1 MSYTDNERVY
11 MSADG
16 SLFVL
21 TEDTYGLINVKN
33 GVSHFM
39 KTVGHKTESW
49 VETLSKERIDELL
62 KKYDEQK
69 EQRIQEM
76 QEMLKQAELVIDE
89 VKQSY
94 EG

>member
-11 MSADG
+11 RSADG

-21 TEDTYGLINVKN
+21 TNDTYGLINVKN
-33 GVSHFM
+33 GVAHFM

-62 KKYDEQK
+62 KKYNDQK
-69 EQRIQEM
+69 EQRIQEL

-89 VKQSY
+89 VKKSY

>member
-16 SLFVL
+16 SLLVL
-21 TEDTYGLINVKN
+21 TKDTYGLINVNN

-49 VETLSKERIDELL
+49 FETLSKERIDELL
-62 KKYDEQK
+62 KKYDDQK

-76 QEMLKQAELVIDE
+76 QEMLKQAESVIDE
-89 VKQSY
+89 VKKSY

>member
-11 MSADG
+11 KSADG

-21 TEDTYGLINVKN
+21 TKDTYGLINVKN

-39 KTVGHKTESW
+39 KTVGHKTESL

-62 KKYDEQK
+62 KKYDDQK

-76 QEMLKQAELVIDE
+76 QEMLKQSELVIDE
-89 VKQSY
+89 VKKAL
-94 EG
+94 